1 MKVRYDQGVDA
12 LTIILKQDVPV
23 DESDEQKPGVI
34 VDFDSHGELISI
46 EILDASR
53 HMPDL

>member
-1 MKVRYDQGVDA
+1 MRVRYDQGVDA

-34 VDFDSHGELISI
+34 LDFDSHGELISI

-53 HMPDL
+53 HMPDV